1 MPGKNSYKPNDVS
14 FNAPNFSIRVSGA
27 EIPLG
32 VRQLVQVVE
41 YESADG
47 YADAL
52 KLTVLDPDFL
62 PPKKLP
68 SVGTLGALNASGMST
83 RLVDNKIFQPGNE
96 ITVAFGWGSQLKHVG
111 RAVIRKQRP
120 NFPSDQIPTIE
131 VIAYT
136 KDVVMMDNAP
146 QPPEES
152 VSPGS
157 SQRISQSN
165 RKKGQRNFVQ
175 KKFSDV
181 VKERAEEYGFIWDG
195 DVTKEKPADFTQKV
209 GMTDYDMVNGL
220 ANITGYVF
228 WVDGDADGKW
238 TLHFKDPEKMDASD
252 VQDKKYTFKYND
264 GDFSS
269 LLTFEPEIATQGSVT
284 ELWATTLNPQTG
296 EEIKV
301 RIKEENDDAP
311 EVLAEVSG
319 DTLRLVDQ
327 ALNAPHTTGSDIKL
341 YMNDF
346 SFEQK
351 ANRRIDNE
359 ADLEA
364 WARQW
369 FRRQRENFII
379 ARGTTI
385 GTEHLMARQTHRI
398 QGVGPTLT
406 GDYYFSRVRH
416 IMSAETGYM
425 CEFTARKVVP
435 RMP

>member
-1 MPGKNSYKPNDVS
+1 MPGKNNYKANDVS

-32 VRQLVQVVE
+32 VRQLVQRVE

-52 KLTVLDPDFL
+52 KLTVWDPDFI
-62 PPKKLP
+62 PPKSVP
-68 SVGTLGALNASGMST
+68 SVGNLGALNAAGAST

-111 RAVIRKQRP
+111 RAIIRKQRP
-120 NFPSDQIPTIE
+120 NFPADQMPSIE

-136 KDVVMMDNAP
+136 KDVVMMDNSP
-146 QPPEES
+146 QPPLENVE
-152 VSPGS
+152 PGAARTRR
-157 SQRISQSN
+157 QP
-165 RKKGQRNFVQ
+165 KKGERAFIN
-175 KKFSDV
+175 KRYSDV
-181 VKERAEEYGFIWDG
+181 VKQRAETYGFNLDIDQ
-195 DVTKEKPADFTQKV
+195 TKDKPGTFNQKV
-209 GMTDYDMVNGL
+209 GMNDYDLINGL

-228 WVDGDADGKW
+228 WVDGDQEGNW
-238 TLHFKDPEKMDASD
+238 TLHFKDPDRMSAAD
-252 VQDKKYTFKYND
+252 VQDRTYTFKYNQ

-284 ELWATTLNPQTG
+284 ELFAITINPKTG

-311 EVLAEVSG
+311 ESLATVSG
-319 DTLRLVDQ
+319 ETLRMVDQ
-327 ALNAPHTTGSDIKL
+327 AMNGPHTTGSDIKL
-341 YMNDF
+341 FFGEY
-346 SFEQK
+346 SFEQR

-359 ADLEA
+359 ADLTV

-379 ARGTTI
+379 ARGATI
-385 GTEHLMARQTHRI
+385 GTEHLMARQTHVI
-398 QGVGPTLT
+398 SGVGPTLS
-406 GDYYFSRVRH
+406 GSYYFSRVRH
-416 IMSAETGYM
+416 VMDHEQGYL
-425 CEFTARKVVP
+425 CDFTCRKIVP